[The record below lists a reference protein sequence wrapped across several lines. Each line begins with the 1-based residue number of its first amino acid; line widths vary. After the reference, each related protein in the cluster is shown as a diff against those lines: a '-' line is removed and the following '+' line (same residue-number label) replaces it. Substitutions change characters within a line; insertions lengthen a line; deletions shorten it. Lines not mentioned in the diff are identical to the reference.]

1 MTINLQLKNKK
12 TIITGAN
19 GGIGRALIEKFSE
32 HGSDIIACVRKNNED
47 FNKKINEIKNKNK
60 NNIIVYEFDLSN
72 SDETEKVIEK
82 IIKEQENIDVLIN
95 NAGMNQVSLFQMTTM
110 KKFREIFE
118 INYFSNII
126 ITQKVL
132 KTMMK
137 KKKGSIINISSNAA
151 FERDVGRSAYASS
164 KLSLIALTQ
173 VLSKE
178 FAKFNIRVNS
188 ISPGLTKTRMMDDVS
203 DKVKEEVIKKI
214 PLGRVADPK
223 DIANAALF
231 LASGESDYITGENLN
246 ITGGY

>member
-60 NNIIVYEFDLSN
+60 NNIIVYEFHLSN
-72 SDETEKVIEK
+72 PDETEKVIEK

>member
-1 MTINLQLKNKK
+1 M
-12 TIITGAN
+12 
-19 GGIGRALIEKFSE
+19 
-32 HGSDIIACVRKNNED
+32 
-47 FNKKINEIKNKNK
+47 
-60 NNIIVYEFDLSN
+60 
-72 SDETEKVIEK
+72 
-82 IIKEQENIDVLIN
+82 
-95 NAGMNQVSLFQMTTM
+95 
-110 KKFREIFE
+110 
-118 INYFSNII
+118 
-126 ITQKVL
+126 
-132 KTMMK
+132 
-137 KKKGSIINISSNAA
+137 
-151 FERDVGRSAYASS
+151 
-164 KLSLIALTQ
+164 SLIALTQ

>member
-1 MTINLQLKNKK
+1 MAIDLQLKNKK

-19 GGIGRALIEKFSE
+19 GGIGKALVEKFSE
-32 HGSDIIACVRKNNED
+32 HGSDIIACIRKKNED
-47 FNKKINEIKNKNK
+47 FNKLIDEIKNKSK
-60 NNIIVYEFDLSN
+60 NNISIYEFDLSN
-72 SDETEKVIEK
+72 SNETEKAIEK
-82 IIKEQENIDVLIN
+82 ILKEQENIDIMIN

-132 KTMMK
+132 KAMMK

-151 FERDVGRSAYASS
+151 FERDIGRSAYASS

-178 FAKFNIRVNS
+178 LAKFNIRVNS
-188 ISPGLTKTRMMDDVS
+188 ISPGLTKTKMMEDVS
-203 DKVKEEVIKKI
+203 DKVKEEVIKNT
-214 PLGRVADPK
+214 PLGRVAEPN

-231 LASGESDYITGENLN
+231 LASDNSSYITGENLN

>member
-1 MTINLQLKNKK
+1 MTTNLQLKNKK

-19 GGIGRALIEKFSE
+19 GGIGQALVKIFSE
-32 HGSDIIACVRKNNED
+32 HGSDIVACVRKKNED
-47 FNKKINEIKNKNK
+47 FNKKVDEIKNKSK
-60 NNIIVYEFDLSN
+60 NNISIYEFDLSN
-72 SDETEKVIEK
+72 SIETEKEIEK
-82 IIKEQENIDVLIN
+82 ILKEQENIDILIN
-95 NAGMNQVSLFQMTTM
+95 NAGMNQVSLFQMTTV

-118 INYFSNII
+118 INYFSNLI

-132 KTMMK
+132 KVMMK

-151 FERDVGRSAYASS
+151 FERDIGRSAYASS

-178 FAKFNIRVNS
+178 LAKFNIRVNS
-188 ISPGLTKTRMMDDVS
+188 ISPGLTKTKMMEDVS

-214 PLGRVADPK
+214 PLGRVAEPK
-223 DIANAALF
+223 DIANAAFF
-231 LASGESDYITGENLN
+231 LASDNSSYITGENLN